1 MTKVLDRMALQRA
14 VIDKAKAGD
23 YRELLSWLRTGRAS
37 RELCDFAADIIAG
50 KVKRPKHR
58 PARHRTARE
67 MLQQARR
74 VRELE
79 RSPGGISGAQQWHKQ
94 RTNSSV
100 GKTAIQESLSVM
112 GPLLDETEEAIR
124 IFEIIQEY
132 RQSESNGLDDDMPL
146 ADIVKAAMSWHASR
160 KLRT

>member
-1 MTKVLDRMALQRA
+1 MSRSWSGWNKRGAA
-14 VIDKAKAGD
+14 VAQ
-23 YRELLSWLRTGRAS
+23 
-37 RELCDFAADIIAG
+37 AAD
-50 KVKRPKHR
+50 
-58 PARHRTARE
+58 E
-67 MLQQARR
+67 F
-74 VRELE
+74 
-79 RSPGGISGAQQWHKQ
+79 
-94 RTNSSV
+94 SV